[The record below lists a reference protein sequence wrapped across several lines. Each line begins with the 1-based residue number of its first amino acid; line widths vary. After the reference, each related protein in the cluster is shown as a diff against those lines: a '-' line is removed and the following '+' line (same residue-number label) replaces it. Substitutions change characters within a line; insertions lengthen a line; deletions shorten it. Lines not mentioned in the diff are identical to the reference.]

1 MSQATNIMQSTNFS
15 EKLSI
20 LFSQDGEHRLVFTR
34 LSHILSYALFG
45 DINFKFLVIFGN
57 TALVALFFLFL
68 KTIKVPHATLLSF
81 IPISILLFQLQ
92 SWKNMIWAQA
102 ALQHQYILVFTGL
115 TFYFLG
121 KYSNRSFYS
130 AFFFAVVSVFT
141 HGSGLATI
149 FIGWVALLIS
159 KRYRQSA
166 VWAVGAFILG
176 LFYFKNYLHPL
187 HNVFAWTQSLA
198 GLKNLLMYFFSYL
211 GSSISLNEMPVAVG
225 FGVVLSFYL
234 CFLTKDKYFERN
246 LTVYFHGTHFFS
258 CRPSGNRP
266 LGFGT

>member
-1 MSQATNIMQSTNFS
+1 MLNKSYWPANVILSWIGILLPPTTYFYFVYSSSLNLPFADDFTLMSQAINIIQSANFS

-68 KTIKVPHATLLSF
+68 KTIKVPHATLLYF

-149 FIGWVALLIS
+149 FIG
-159 KRYRQSA
+159 
-166 VWAVGAFILG
+166 
-176 LFYFKNYLHPL
+176 
-187 HNVFAWTQSLA
+187 
-198 GLKNLLMYFFSYL
+198 
-211 GSSISLNEMPVAVG
+211 
-225 FGVVLSFYL
+225 
-234 CFLTKDKYFERN
+234 
-246 LTVYFHGTHFFS
+246 
-258 CRPSGNRP
+258 
-266 LGFGT
+266 